1 MLVQGERAERVY
13 GAEGPLEPE
22 VVCASFPVAVELRFE
37 EFDFECA
44 PELSGHAAVGLHAD
58 GCDAKGAK
66 VVEPCI
72 GIGRD
77 CAVAHVE
84 FAPAG
89 VSDFLH
95 SMG

>member
-1 MLVQGERAERVY
+1 MWGRRT
-13 GAEGPLEPE
+13 LEPE
-22 VVCASFPVAVELRFE
+22 VVCAPFPVAVELRFE
-37 EFDFECA
+37 ELNFECA

-58 GCDAKGAK
+58 GRDAKGAK

-84 FAPAG
+84 FAAPPG

-95 SMG
+95 SMGW